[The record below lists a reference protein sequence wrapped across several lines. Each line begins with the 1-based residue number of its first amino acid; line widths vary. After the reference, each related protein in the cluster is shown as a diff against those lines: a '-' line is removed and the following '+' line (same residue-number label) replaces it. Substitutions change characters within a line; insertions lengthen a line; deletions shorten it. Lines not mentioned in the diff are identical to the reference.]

1 MRRPIFV
8 VLMGAM
14 ATIPVSCSSAPT
26 SPSTQPS
33 AAPTPTISLSPSS
46 PPSASS
52 RAIAGPSE
60 DMQWG
65 PVQVTITVTGK
76 RLTDVQA
83 TAPTERERSA
93 FINQQ
98 ALPLLRQEALQAQSA
113 TINEISGATL
123 TSDAYAASLQAALQ
137 QAGI

>member
-1 MRRPIFV
+1 MRRPIFII
-8 VLMGAM
+8 LITAM
-14 ATIPVSCSSAPT
+14 AAIPVSCSSAPT

-33 AAPTPTISLSPSS
+33 VAPTPTLVPSS
-46 PPSASS
+46 RPGAGS
-52 RAIAGPSE
+52 RTIAGPSE

-76 RLTDVQA
+76 RMTDVQA

-98 ALPLLRQEALQAQSA
+98 ALPLLSQEALQAQSA
-113 TINEISGATL
+113 TINEISGATM

>member
-8 VLMGAM
+8 VLMAAM
-14 ATIPVSCSSAPT
+14 TTIPVSCSSGST

-33 AAPTPTISLSPSS
+33 AAPTPTLTPL
-46 PPSASS
+46 S
-52 RAIAGPSE
+52 RAGAGSGVIAGPSE

-113 TINEISGATL
+113 TINEISGATM

>member
-1 MRRPIFV
+1 MRRPVFV
-8 VLMGAM
+8 VLMAAM
-14 ATIPVSCSSAPT
+14 TTIPVSCSSAPT

-33 AAPTPTISLSPSS
+33 AASTPTLTP
-46 PPSASS
+46 SS
-52 RAIAGPSE
+52 RAGAGSRTIAGPSE

-113 TINEISGATL
+113 SINEISGATM

-137 QAGI
+137 QVGI